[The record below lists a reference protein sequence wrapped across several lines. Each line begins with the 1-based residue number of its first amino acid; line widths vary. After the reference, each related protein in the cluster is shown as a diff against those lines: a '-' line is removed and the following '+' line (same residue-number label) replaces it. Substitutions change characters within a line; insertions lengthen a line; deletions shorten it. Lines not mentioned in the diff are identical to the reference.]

1 MASSG
6 LWYSLLACLL
16 RLERTLS
23 YTFAQIFILQTAKY
37 TSENTSQ
44 LCQLCCVI
52 LVKQLVFG
60 CFCFLLEISHKQT
73 MKKVRPQKK
82 TKVGAVG
89 RGRYICTKVWKDSE
103 QRQVAAEQEI
113 QVLSSGLDSTSV
125 VKGKRKF

>member
-1 MASSG
+1 
-6 LWYSLLACLL
+6 
-16 RLERTLS
+16 
-23 YTFAQIFILQTAKY
+23 
-37 TSENTSQ
+37 
-44 LCQLCCVI
+44 
-52 LVKQLVFG
+52 
-60 CFCFLLEISHKQT
+60 